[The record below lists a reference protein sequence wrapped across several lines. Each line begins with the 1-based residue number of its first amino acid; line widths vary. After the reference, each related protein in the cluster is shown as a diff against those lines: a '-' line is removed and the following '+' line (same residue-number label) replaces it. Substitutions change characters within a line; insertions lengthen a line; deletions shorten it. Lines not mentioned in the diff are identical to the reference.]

1 MPKRTKRDLENAWE
15 ESVKSDL
22 ARLSSDIILAR
33 LKEGSGSEWR
43 RAAEAVLRERGDLK
57 DA

>member
-1 MPKRTKRDLENAWE
+1 MPKRTKRDRENEWE

-22 ARLSSDIILAR
+22 GRLSSDIILAR
-33 LKEGSGSEWR
+33 LKEGAHSAWR
-43 RAAEAVLRERGDLK
+43 RAAEAVLRERGDLN

>member
-1 MPKRTKRDLENAWE
+1 MPRRTKRDLDIAWE

-22 ARLSSDIILAR
+22 AHLSSDIILAR
-33 LKEGSGSEWR
+33 LKEGAHSAWR